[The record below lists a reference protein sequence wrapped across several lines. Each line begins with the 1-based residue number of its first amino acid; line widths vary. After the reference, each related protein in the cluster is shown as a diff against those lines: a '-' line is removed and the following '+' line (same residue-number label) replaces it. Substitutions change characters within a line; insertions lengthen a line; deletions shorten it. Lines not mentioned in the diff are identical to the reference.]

1 MAGSK
6 CGKYIVTEPLEIP
19 KDIEDVRERRHAE
32 SNYSIAYADGKIIQ
46 GASMST
52 GGFWK
57 LPLPETACAQGAS
70 MSTGGFWKLPLYE
83 ISDIGIKEAHTH
95 PFDEVLAYFG
105 SNPEDPHD
113 LGGEIELWLEDEK
126 FLMSKS
132 FIAYIPAGMRH
143 GPLILRRIDR
153 PIFHYV
159 VANTGT
165 ELDLFQKQGSRDSLG
180 DRRDE

>member
-6 CGKYIVTEPLEIP
+6 YGRYIVTEPLEIP

-57 LPLPETACAQGAS
+57 LPL
-70 MSTGGFWKLPLYE
+70 YE
-83 ISDIGIKEAHTH
+83 VSDIGIKEAHTH

-105 SNPEDPHD
+105 SNPGDPHD

-159 VANTGT
+159 VANTAT
-165 ELDLFQKQGSRDSLG
+165 ELDLFQKQGGRDSLG
-180 DRRDE
+180 DKRDE